1 MEIEITFIS
10 DPGCPWGYSA
20 SPSLAALQWRYG
32 PRLTW
37 RLVTIGLAE
46 DASMYEARGY
56 DPFMMGERMEM
67 FRQFGMPFTVG
78 PRARLTG
85 TGRACRAIQAVRAL
99 SPGNEITAFRALQ
112 FGWFT
117 TRMLMDE
124 DENIA
129 AALARVPGLDVP
141 AVMGLLD
148 DPRVEATYQAD
159 RAEARTAAGSPTAF
173 QGKAANTDGA
183 VRYTAPSL
191 IFRAGDRTLEA
202 GGFQPVEAYDVIVA
216 NLDPTGSRRD
226 VPEDLPEVLLSEFP
240 LGLTTQEV
248 AEVMRTDI
256 ERPVDREAAAQSL
269 IRAVGRG
276 TVKVEPLG
284 DDGLWSAASTSE

>member
-1 MEIEITFIS
+1 MDIDITFIS

-32 PRLTW
+32 PRLSW

-46 DASMYEARGY
+46 DASLYEERGY
-56 DPFMMGERMEM
+56 TPVMMADRMEM
-67 FRQFGMPFTVG
+67 FRQFGMPFTQG

-85 TGRACRAIQAVRAL
+85 TARACRALHAVRLA
-99 SPGNEITAFRALQ
+99 SPGDEITAFRALQ

-124 DENIA
+124 DDNIA
-129 AALARVPGLDVP
+129 AALGRVPGLDVP
-141 AVMGLLD
+141 AVMAMID
-148 DPRVEATYQAD
+148 TPEVEEAYQAD
-159 RAEARTAAGSPTAF
+159 RAEARTAAGSPTEF

-191 IFRAGDRTLEA
+191 IFRAGDATLEA
-202 GGFQPVEAYDVIVA
+202 GGFQPMEAYDVIVA
-216 NLDPTGSRRD
+216 NLDPTGSRRG
-226 VPEDLPEVLLSEFP
+226 VPEERPEEVLAEFP

-256 ERPVDREAAAQSL
+256 EQPLDRRAAAQML

-276 TVKVEPLG
+276 AVTVEPIG
-284 DDGLWSAASTSE
+284 DDGLWSVA

>member
-1 MEIEITFIS
+1 MEIDVTFIS

-37 RLVTIGLAE
+37 RLVTISIAE

-56 DPFMMGERMEM
+56 DPIMMGQRMEM

-85 TGRACRAIQAVRAL
+85 TGRACRAIQAVRLL
-99 SPGNEITAFRALQ
+99 SPGTELIAFRALQ

-124 DENIA
+124 DANIA
-129 AALARVPGLDVP
+129 TALGRVPGLDVP
-141 AVMGLLD
+141 AVMGMLD
-148 DPRVEATYQAD
+148 DPAVEAAYQAD
-159 RAEARTAAGSPTAF
+159 KAEARTAAGSPTAF
-173 QGKAANTDGA
+173 QGKATNTDGA

-191 IFRAGDRTLEA
+191 IFTAGDRTLEA
-202 GGFQPVEAYDVIVA
+202 GGFQTVEAYDVIIA
-216 NLDPTGSRRD
+216 NLDPAGSRRE
-226 VPEDLPEVLLSEFP
+226 VPADLPEVVLREFP

-248 AEVMRTDI
+248 AEVMRTNI
-256 ERPVDREAAAQSL
+256 ERPLDREAAAQAL

-276 TVKVEPLG
+276 AVTVEPLG
-284 DDGLWSAASTSE
+284 DDGLWNAT

>member
-1 MEIEITFIS
+1 MDIEITFIS

-32 PRLTW
+32 PRLRW

-46 DASMYEARGY
+46 DASLYEERGY
-56 DPFMMGERMEM
+56 TPVMMADRMEM
-67 FRQFGMPFTVG
+67 FRQFGMPFTQG

-85 TGRACRAIQAVRAL
+85 TARACRALHAVRLA
-99 SPGNEITAFRALQ
+99 SPGDEITAFRALQ

-124 DENIA
+124 DDNIA
-129 AALARVPGLDVP
+129 AALGRVPGLDVP
-141 AVMGLLD
+141 TVMAMID
-148 DPRVEATYQAD
+148 TPEVEEAYQAD
-159 RAEARTAAGSPTAF
+159 RAEARTAAGSPTEF

-191 IFRAGDRTLEA
+191 IFRAGGAMLEA
-202 GGFQPVEAYDVIVA
+202 GGFQPMEAYDVIVA
-216 NLDPTGSRRD
+216 NLDPTGSRRG
-226 VPEDLPEVLLSEFP
+226 VPEERPEEVLAEFP

-256 ERPVDREAAAQSL
+256 EQPLDRRAAAQML

-276 TVKVEPLG
+276 AVQVEPLG
-284 DDGLWSAASTSE
+284 DDGLWSAT

>member
-1 MEIEITFIS
+1 MDIDITFIS

-20 SPSLAALQWRYG
+20 SPSLAVLQWRYG
-32 PRLTW
+32 PRLRW

-46 DASMYEARGY
+46 DGTLYEERGY
-56 DPFMMGERMEM
+56 TPVMMADRMEM
-67 FRQFGMPFTVG
+67 FRQFGMPFTQG

-85 TGRACRAIQAVRAL
+85 TARACRALQAVRLA
-99 SPGNEITAFRALQ
+99 SPGDEITAFRALQ

-124 DENIA
+124 DANIA
-129 AALARVPGLDVP
+129 AALGRVPGLDVP
-141 AVMGLLD
+141 AVMATID
-148 DPRVEATYQAD
+148 TAEVEDAYQAD
-159 RAEARTAAGSPTAF
+159 RAEARAAAGSPTEF
-173 QGKAANTDGA
+173 QAKAANTDGA

-202 GGFQPVEAYDVIVA
+202 GGFQPMEAYDVVVA
-216 NLDPTGSRRD
+216 NLDPTGSRRG
-226 VPEDLPEVLLSEFP
+226 VPEERPEDVLAEFP

-256 ERPVDREAAAQSL
+256 EQPIDRRAAAQML

-276 TVKVEPLG
+276 AVSVEPIG
-284 DDGLWSAASTSE
+284 DDGLWSVVT

>member
-46 DASMYEARGY
+46 DASMYESRGY

-85 TGRACRAIQAVRAL
+85 TGRACRAIHAVRAL

-124 DENIA
+124 DDNIA
-129 AALARVPGLDVP
+129 TALARVPGLDVP

-148 DPRVEATYQAD
+148 DPRVEAAYQAD

-202 GGFQPVEAYDVIVA
+202 GGFQPMEAYDVIVA

-226 VPEDLPEVLLSEFP
+226 VPEDFPEVLLSEFP

-248 AEVMRTDI
+248 AEAMRTDI
-256 ERPVDREAAAQSL
+256 ERPLDREAAAQSL

-276 TVKVEPLG
+276 TVAVRPLG
-284 DDGLWSAASTSE
+284 DDGLWTATETV

>member
-1 MEIEITFIS
+1 MDIEVTFIS

-32 PRLTW
+32 PRLRW

-46 DASMYEARGY
+46 DASGYEARGY
-56 DPFMMGERMEM
+56 DPIMMGQRMEM

-78 PRARLTG
+78 PRARRTG
-85 TGRACRAIQAVRAL
+85 TGRACRAIQAVRLL
-99 SPGNEITAFRALQ
+99 SPGDELTAFRALQ

-124 DENIA
+124 DDNIA
-129 AALARVPGLDVP
+129 TALGRVPGLDVP
-141 AVMGLLD
+141 AVMGMLD
-148 DPRVEATYQAD
+148 DPAVEAAYQAD
-159 RAEARTAAGSPTAF
+159 KAEARTAAGSPTEF

-191 IFRAGDRTLEA
+191 IFRVGDRALEA
-202 GGFQPVEAYDVIVA
+202 GGFQPMEAYDVIVA
-216 NLDPTGSRRD
+216 NLDPAGSRRAVPD
-226 VPEDLPEVLLSEFP
+226 DRPEDVLREFP
-240 LGLTTQEV
+240 LGLSTQEV

-256 ERPVDREAAAQSL
+256 EQPINRTAAAQSL

-276 TVKVEPLG
+276 TVAVQPLG
-284 DDGLWSAASTSE
+284 DDGLWRAT

>member
-1 MEIEITFIS
+1 MDIDITFIS

-32 PRLTW
+32 PRLRW

-46 DASMYEARGY
+46 DASLYEERGY
-56 DPFMMGERMEM
+56 TPVMMAGRMEM
-67 FRQFGMPFTVG
+67 FRQFGMPFTQG

-85 TGRACRAIQAVRAL
+85 TARACRALHAVRLA
-99 SPGNEITAFRALQ
+99 SPGDEITAFRALQ

-117 TRMLMDE
+117 TRNLMDE
-124 DENIA
+124 DANIA
-129 AALARVPGLDVP
+129 AALGRVPGLDVP
-141 AVMGLLD
+141 AVMAMID
-148 DPRVEATYQAD
+148 TPVVEEAYQAD
-159 RAEARTAAGSPTAF
+159 RAEARTAAGSPTEF

-191 IFRAGDRTLEA
+191 IFRAGDVTLEA
-202 GGFQPVEAYDVIVA
+202 GGFQPMEAYDVIVA
-216 NLDPTGSRRD
+216 NLDPSGSRRG
-226 VPEDLPEVLLSEFP
+226 VPEERPEEVLAEFP

-256 ERPVDREAAAQSL
+256 EQPIDRRAAAQML
-269 IRAVGRG
+269 LRAVGRG
-276 TVKVEPLG
+276 AVKVEPLG
-284 DDGLWSAASTSE
+284 DDGLWSAT

>member
-1 MEIEITFIS
+1 MEIDVTFIS

-37 RLVTIGLAE
+37 RLVTIGIAE
-46 DASMYEARGY
+46 DASTYETRGY
-56 DPFMMGERMEM
+56 DPIMMGQRMEM

-85 TGRACRAIQAVRAL
+85 TGRACRAIQAVRLL
-99 SPGNEITAFRALQ
+99 SPGTELIAFRALQ

-124 DENIA
+124 DANIA
-129 AALARVPGLDVP
+129 TALGRVPGLDVP
-141 AVMGLLD
+141 AVMGMLD
-148 DPRVEATYQAD
+148 DPAVEAAYQAD
-159 RAEARTAAGSPTAF
+159 RAEARTATGSPTAF
-173 QGKAANTDGA
+173 QGKATNTDGA

-191 IFRAGDRTLEA
+191 IFTAGDRTLEA
-202 GGFQPVEAYDVIVA
+202 GGFQTMEAYDVIVA
-216 NLDPTGSRRD
+216 NLDPTGSRRE
-226 VPEDLPEVLLSEFP
+226 VPADLPEVVLREFP

-256 ERPVDREAAAQSL
+256 ERPLDREAAAQAL

-276 TVKVEPLG
+276 TVTVEPLG
-284 DDGLWSAASTSE
+284 DDGLWNAT

>member
-1 MEIEITFIS
+1 MDIEVTFIS

-32 PRLTW
+32 PRLRW

-46 DASMYEARGY
+46 DASGYEARGY
-56 DPFMMGERMEM
+56 DPIMMGQRMEM

-85 TGRACRAIQAVRAL
+85 TGRACRAIQAVRLL
-99 SPGNEITAFRALQ
+99 SPGDELTAFRALQ

-124 DENIA
+124 DDNIA
-129 AALARVPGLDVP
+129 TALGRVPGLDVP
-141 AVMGLLD
+141 AVMGMLD
-148 DPRVEATYQAD
+148 DPAVEAAYQAD
-159 RAEARTAAGSPTAF
+159 KAEARTAAGSPTEF

-191 IFRAGDRTLEA
+191 IFRVGDRTLEA
-202 GGFQPVEAYDVIVA
+202 GGFQPMEAYDVIVA
-216 NLDPTGSRRD
+216 NLDPAGSRRA
-226 VPEDLPEVLLSEFP
+226 VPDDRPEEVLREFP
-240 LGLTTQEV
+240 LGLSTQEV

-256 ERPVDREAAAQSL
+256 EQPINRTAAAQSL

-276 TVKVEPLG
+276 TVAVQPLG
-284 DDGLWSAASTSE
+284 DDGLWRAT

>member
-1 MEIEITFIS
+1 MDIEITFIS

-32 PRLTW
+32 PRLRW

-46 DASMYEARGY
+46 DASLYEERGY
-56 DPFMMGERMEM
+56 TPVMMADRMEM
-67 FRQFGMPFTVG
+67 FRQFGMPFTQG

-85 TGRACRAIQAVRAL
+85 TARACRALQAVRLA
-99 SPGNEITAFRALQ
+99 SPGDEITAFRALQ

-124 DENIA
+124 DDNIA
-129 AALARVPGLDVP
+129 AALGRVPGLDVP
-141 AVMGLLD
+141 AVMAMID
-148 DPRVEATYQAD
+148 TPEVEEAYQAD
-159 RAEARTAAGSPTAF
+159 RAEARTAAGSPTEF

-191 IFRAGDRTLEA
+191 IFRAGDVTLEA
-202 GGFQPVEAYDVIVA
+202 GGFQPMEAYDVIVA
-216 NLDPTGSRRD
+216 NLDPTGSRRG
-226 VPEDLPEVLLSEFP
+226 VPEERPEEVLAEFP

-256 ERPVDREAAAQSL
+256 EQPLDRRAAAQML

-276 TVKVEPLG
+276 AVQVEPLG
-284 DDGLWSAASTSE
+284 DDGLWSVVL

>member
-1 MEIEITFIS
+1 MDIEITFIS

-32 PRLTW
+32 PRLRW

-46 DASMYEARGY
+46 DASLYEERGY
-56 DPFMMGERMEM
+56 TPVMMADRMEM
-67 FRQFGMPFTVG
+67 FRQFGMPFTQG

-85 TGRACRAIQAVRAL
+85 TARACRALQAVRLA
-99 SPGNEITAFRALQ
+99 SPGDEITAFRALQ

-124 DENIA
+124 DDNIA
-129 AALARVPGLDVP
+129 AALGRVPGLDVP
-141 AVMGLLD
+141 TVMAMID
-148 DPRVEATYQAD
+148 TPEVEDAYQAD
-159 RAEARTAAGSPTAF
+159 RAEARTAAGSPTEF

-191 IFRAGDRTLEA
+191 IFRAGDATLEA
-202 GGFQPVEAYDVIVA
+202 GGFQPMEAYDVIVA
-216 NLDPTGSRRD
+216 NLDPDGSRRG
-226 VPEDLPEVLLSEFP
+226 VPEERPEDVLAEFP

-256 ERPVDREAAAQSL
+256 EQPLDRRAAAQML

-276 TVKVEPLG
+276 AVQVEPLG
-284 DDGLWSAASTSE
+284 DDGLWSVVL

>member
-1 MEIEITFIS
+1 MDIDITFIS

-32 PRLTW
+32 PRLRW

-46 DASMYEARGY
+46 DASLYEERGY
-56 DPFMMGERMEM
+56 TPVMMGDRMEM
-67 FRQFGMPFTVG
+67 FRQFGMPFTQG
-78 PRARLTG
+78 PRERLTG
-85 TGRACRAIQAVRAL
+85 TGRACRALHAVRL
-99 SPGNEITAFRALQ
+99 VSPGDEITAFRALQ

-117 TRMLMDE
+117 TRNLMDE
-124 DENIA
+124 DANIA
-129 AALARVPGLDVP
+129 TALQRVPGLDVP
-141 AVMGLLD
+141 AVMAMID
-148 DPRVEATYQAD
+148 TPEVEEAYQAD
-159 RAEARTAAGSPTAF
+159 RAEARTAAGSPTEF

-191 IFRAGDRTLEA
+191 IFQAGGVTLEA
-202 GGFQPVEAYDVIVA
+202 GGFQPMEAYDVIVA
-216 NLDPTGSRRD
+216 NLDPSGSRRG
-226 VPEDLPEVLLSEFP
+226 VPEERPEDVLAEFP

-256 ERPVDREAAAQSL
+256 EQPLDRRGAAQML

-276 TVKVEPLG
+276 AVTVEPIG
-284 DDGLWSAASTSE
+284 DDGLWSVVR

>member
-1 MEIEITFIS
+1 MDIDITFIS

-32 PRLTW
+32 PRLRW

-46 DASMYEARGY
+46 DASLYEERGY
-56 DPFMMGERMEM
+56 TPVMMGDRMEM
-67 FRQFGMPFTVG
+67 FRQFGMPFTQG
-78 PRARLTG
+78 PRERLTG
-85 TGRACRAIQAVRAL
+85 TGRACRALHAVRL
-99 SPGNEITAFRALQ
+99 VSPGDEITAFRALQ

-117 TRMLMDE
+117 TRNLMDE
-124 DENIA
+124 DANIA
-129 AALARVPGLDVP
+129 TALQRVPGLDVP
-141 AVMGLLD
+141 AVMAMID
-148 DPRVEATYQAD
+148 TPEVEEAYQAD
-159 RAEARTAAGSPTAF
+159 RAEARTAAGSPTEF

-191 IFRAGDRTLEA
+191 IFRAGDTTLEA
-202 GGFQPVEAYDVIVA
+202 GGFQPMEAYDVIVA
-216 NLDPTGSRRD
+216 NLDPSGSRRG
-226 VPEDLPEVLLSEFP
+226 VPEERPEDVLAEFP

-256 ERPVDREAAAQSL
+256 EQPIDRRGAAQML

-276 TVKVEPLG
+276 AVKVEPIG
-284 DDGLWSAASTSE
+284 DDGLWSVA

>member
-1 MEIEITFIS
+1 MDIEITFIS

-32 PRLTW
+32 PRLRW

-46 DASMYEARGY
+46 DASTYEDRGY
-56 DPFMMGERMEM
+56 DPIMMGQRMEM
-67 FRQFGMPFTVG
+67 FRQFGMPFTQG

-85 TGRACRAIQAVRAL
+85 TARACRAIQAVRLL
-99 SPGNEITAFRALQ
+99 SPGDEITAFRALQ

-124 DENIA
+124 DPNIA
-129 AALARVPGLDVP
+129 AALARVPGLEVD
-141 AVMGLLD
+141 AVMATLD
-148 DPRVEATYQAD
+148 DPVVEEAYQAD
-159 RAEARTAAGSPTAF
+159 RAEARTAAGSPTEF
-173 QGKAANTDGA
+173 QGKAADTDGA

-191 IFRAGDRTLEA
+191 IFRAGERVLEA
-202 GGFQPVEAYDVIVA
+202 GGFQPMEAYDVIVA
-216 NLDPTGSRRD
+216 NLDPTGSRRGVPD
-226 VPEDLPEVLLSEFP
+226 DRPEDVLREFP

-256 ERPVDREAAAQSL
+256 EQPINRRAASQAL

-276 TVKVEPLG
+276 AVAVEPLG
-284 DDGLWSAASTSE
+284 DDALWTATT

>member
-1 MEIEITFIS
+1 MDIEITFIS

-32 PRLTW
+32 PRLRW

-46 DASMYEARGY
+46 DASLYEERGY
-56 DPFMMGERMEM
+56 TPVMMAGRMEM
-67 FRQFGMPFTVG
+67 FRQFGMPFTQG

-85 TGRACRAIQAVRAL
+85 TARACRALHAVRLA
-99 SPGNEITAFRALQ
+99 SPGDEITAFRALQ

-117 TRMLMDE
+117 TRNLMDE
-124 DENIA
+124 DANIA
-129 AALARVPGLDVP
+129 AALGRVPGLDVP
-141 AVMGLLD
+141 AVMAMID
-148 DPRVEATYQAD
+148 TPTVEEAYQAD
-159 RAEARTAAGSPTAF
+159 RAEARTAAGSPTEF

-191 IFRAGDRTLEA
+191 IFRAGDVTLEA
-202 GGFQPVEAYDVIVA
+202 GGFQPMEAYDVIVA
-216 NLDPTGSRRD
+216 NLDPSGSRRG
-226 VPEDLPEVLLSEFP
+226 VPEERPEEVLAEFP

-256 ERPVDREAAAQSL
+256 EQPIDRRAAAQML
-269 IRAVGRG
+269 LRAVGRG
-276 TVKVEPLG
+276 AVKVEPLG
-284 DDGLWSAASTSE
+284 DDGLWSVA

>member
-1 MEIEITFIS
+1 MDIDITFIS

-46 DASMYEARGY
+46 DASLYEERGY
-56 DPFMMGERMEM
+56 DPVMMAQRMEM
-67 FRQFGMPFTVG
+67 FRQFGMPFTQG

-85 TGRACRAIQAVRAL
+85 TGRACRALHAVRL
-99 SPGNEITAFRALQ
+99 VSPGDEITAFRALQ
-112 FGWFT
+112 LGWFT

-124 DENIA
+124 DANIA
-129 AALARVPGLDVP
+129 TALQRVPGLDVRE
-141 AVMGLLD
+141 VMRLID
-148 DPRVEATYQAD
+148 TPEVEQAYQAD
-159 RAEARTAAGSPTAF
+159 RAEARTAAGSPTEF

-191 IFRAGDRTLEA
+191 IFRAGERTLEA
-202 GGFQPVEAYDVIVA
+202 GGFQPMEAYDVLVA
-216 NLDPTGSRRD
+216 NLDPSGWRRG
-226 VPEDLPEVLLSEFP
+226 VPEDRPEEVLSEFP

-256 ERPVDREAAAQSL
+256 EQPLDRRAAAQML

-276 TVKVEPLG
+276 AVKVEPIG
-284 DDGLWSAASTSE
+284 DDGLWSVA

>member
-1 MEIEITFIS
+1 MEIDVTFIS

-37 RLVTIGLAE
+37 RLVTIGIAE

-56 DPFMMGERMEM
+56 DPIMMGQRMEM

-85 TGRACRAIQAVRAL
+85 TGRACRAIQAVRLL
-99 SPGNEITAFRALQ
+99 SPGTELIAFRALQ

-124 DENIA
+124 DANIA
-129 AALARVPGLDVP
+129 TALGRVPGLDVP
-141 AVMGLLD
+141 AVMGMLD
-148 DPRVEATYQAD
+148 DPAVEAAYQAD

-191 IFRAGDRTLEA
+191 IFTAGDRTLEA
-202 GGFQPVEAYDVIVA
+202 GGFQPMEAYDVIIA
-216 NLDPTGSRRD
+216 NLDPAGSRRE
-226 VPEDLPEVLLSEFP
+226 VPADLPEVVLREFP

-248 AEVMRTDI
+248 AEVMRTDM
-256 ERPVDREAAAQSL
+256 ERPLDREAAAQAL

-276 TVKVEPLG
+276 TVTAEPLG
-284 DDGLWSAASTSE
+284 DDGLWNAT

>member
-1 MEIEITFIS
+1 MEIDVTFIS

-37 RLVTIGLAE
+37 RLVTIVIAE

-56 DPFMMGERMEM
+56 DPIMMGQRMEM

-85 TGRACRAIQAVRAL
+85 TGRACRAIQAVRLL
-99 SPGNEITAFRALQ
+99 SPSTELIAFRALQ

-124 DENIA
+124 DANIA
-129 AALARVPGLDVP
+129 TALGRVPGLDVP
-141 AVMGLLD
+141 AVMGMLD
-148 DPRVEATYQAD
+148 DPAVEAAYQAD
-159 RAEARTAAGSPTAF
+159 KAEARTAAGSPTAF
-173 QGKAANTDGA
+173 QGKATNTDGA

-191 IFRAGDRTLEA
+191 IFTAGDRTLEA
-202 GGFQPVEAYDVIVA
+202 GGFQTMEAYDVIIA
-216 NLDPTGSRRD
+216 NLDPAGSRRE
-226 VPEDLPEVLLSEFP
+226 VPADLPEVVLREFP

-256 ERPVDREAAAQSL
+256 ERPLDREAAAQAL

-276 TVKVEPLG
+276 TVTVEPLG
-284 DDGLWSAASTSE
+284 DDGLWNAI

>member
-1 MEIEITFIS
+1 MDIEITFIS

-32 PRLTW
+32 PRLRW

-46 DASMYEARGY
+46 DASLYEERGY
-56 DPFMMGERMEM
+56 TPVMMADRMEM
-67 FRQFGMPFTVG
+67 FRQFGMPFTQG

-85 TGRACRAIQAVRAL
+85 TARACRALQAVRLA
-99 SPGNEITAFRALQ
+99 SPGDEITAFRALQ

-124 DENIA
+124 DDNIA
-129 AALARVPGLDVP
+129 AALGRVPGLDVP
-141 AVMGLLD
+141 TVMAMID
-148 DPRVEATYQAD
+148 TPEVEDAYQAD
-159 RAEARTAAGSPTAF
+159 RAEARTAAGSPTEF

-191 IFRAGDRTLEA
+191 IFRAGDATLEA
-202 GGFQPVEAYDVIVA
+202 GGFQPMEAYDVIVA
-216 NLDPTGSRRD
+216 NLDPAGSRRG
-226 VPEDLPEVLLSEFP
+226 VPEERPEDVLAEFP

-256 ERPVDREAAAQSL
+256 EQPLDRRAAAQML

-276 TVKVEPLG
+276 AVQVEPLG
-284 DDGLWSAASTSE
+284 DDGLWSVVL

>member
-1 MEIEITFIS
+1 MEIDVTFIS

-20 SPSLAALQWRYG
+20 SPSLTALQWRYG

-37 RLVTIGLAE
+37 RLVTIGIAE

-56 DPFMMGERMEM
+56 DAIMMGQRMEM

-85 TGRACRAIQAVRAL
+85 TGRACRAIQAVRLL
-99 SPGNEITAFRALQ
+99 SPGTELIAFRALQ

-124 DENIA
+124 DANIA
-129 AALARVPGLDVP
+129 TALGRVPGLDVP
-141 AVMGLLD
+141 AVMGMLD
-148 DPRVEATYQAD
+148 DPAVEAAYQAD
-159 RAEARTAAGSPTAF
+159 KAEARTAAGSPTAF

-191 IFRAGDRTLEA
+191 IFTAGDRTLEA
-202 GGFQPVEAYDVIVA
+202 GGFQPMEAYDVIIA
-216 NLDPTGSRRD
+216 NLDPAGSRRE
-226 VPEDLPEVLLSEFP
+226 VPADLPEVVLREFP

-256 ERPVDREAAAQSL
+256 ERPLDREAAAQAL

-276 TVKVEPLG
+276 TVKAEPLG
-284 DDGLWSAASTSE
+284 DDGLWNAT

>member
-1 MEIEITFIS
+1 MDIEITFIS

-32 PRLTW
+32 PRLRW

-46 DASMYEARGY
+46 DASLYEERGY
-56 DPFMMGERMEM
+56 TPVMMADRMEM
-67 FRQFGMPFTVG
+67 FRQFGMPFTQG

-85 TGRACRAIQAVRAL
+85 TARACRALQAVRLA
-99 SPGNEITAFRALQ
+99 SPGDEITAFRALQ

-124 DENIA
+124 DDNIA
-129 AALARVPGLDVP
+129 AALGRVPGLDVP
-141 AVMGLLD
+141 AVMAMID
-148 DPRVEATYQAD
+148 TPEVEEAYQAD
-159 RAEARTAAGSPTAF
+159 RAEARTAAGSPTEF

-191 IFRAGDRTLEA
+191 IFRAGDVTLEA
-202 GGFQPVEAYDVIVA
+202 GGFQPMEAYDVIVA
-216 NLDPTGSRRD
+216 NLDPAGSRRG
-226 VPEDLPEVLLSEFP
+226 VPEERPEDVLAEFP

-256 ERPVDREAAAQSL
+256 EQPLDRRAAAQML

-276 TVKVEPLG
+276 AVQVEPLG
-284 DDGLWSAASTSE
+284 DDGLWSVVL

>member
-1 MEIEITFIS
+1 MDIEITFIS

-32 PRLTW
+32 PRLRW

-46 DASMYEARGY
+46 DASLYEERGY
-56 DPFMMGERMEM
+56 TPVMMAGRMEM
-67 FRQFGMPFTVG
+67 FRQFGMPFTQG

-85 TGRACRAIQAVRAL
+85 TARACRALHAVRLA
-99 SPGNEITAFRALQ
+99 SPGDEITAFRALQ

-117 TRMLMDE
+117 TRNLMDE
-124 DENIA
+124 DANIA
-129 AALARVPGLDVP
+129 AALGRVPGLEVP
-141 AVMGLLD
+141 AVMAMID
-148 DPRVEATYQAD
+148 TPTVEEAYQAD
-159 RAEARTAAGSPTAF
+159 RAEARTAAGSPTEF

-191 IFRAGDRTLEA
+191 IFRAGDVTLEA
-202 GGFQPVEAYDVIVA
+202 GGFQPMEAYDVIVA
-216 NLDPTGSRRD
+216 NLDPSGSRRG
-226 VPEDLPEVLLSEFP
+226 VPEERPEEVLAEFP

-256 ERPVDREAAAQSL
+256 EQPIDRRAAAQML
-269 IRAVGRG
+269 LRAVGRG
-276 TVKVEPLG
+276 AVKVEPLG
-284 DDGLWSAASTSE
+284 DDGLWSVA

>member
-1 MEIEITFIS
+1 MDIDITFIS

-32 PRLTW
+32 PRLRW

-46 DASMYEARGY
+46 DASLYEQRGY
-56 DPFMMGERMEM
+56 TPVMMADRMEM
-67 FRQFGMPFTVG
+67 FRQFGMPFTQG

-85 TGRACRAIQAVRAL
+85 TARACRALHAVRVV
-99 SPGNEITAFRALQ
+99 SPGDEITAFRALQ

-124 DENIA
+124 DANIA
-129 AALARVPGLDVP
+129 AALERVPGLDVP
-141 AVMGLLD
+141 AVMATID
-148 DPRVEATYQAD
+148 TPEVEDAYQAD
-159 RAEARTAAGSPTAF
+159 RAEARTAAGSPTEF

-191 IFRAGDRTLEA
+191 IFRAGDATLEA
-202 GGFQPVEAYDVIVA
+202 GGFQPMEAYDVIVA
-216 NLDPTGSRRD
+216 NLDPTGSRRG
-226 VPEDLPEVLLSEFP
+226 VPEERPEEVLAEFP

-256 ERPVDREAAAQSL
+256 EQPLDRRAAAQML

-276 TVKVEPLG
+276 AVTVEPLG
-284 DDGLWSAASTSE
+284 DDGLWSAVA

>member
-1 MEIEITFIS
+1 MDIDITFIS

-32 PRLTW
+32 PRLRW
-37 RLVTIGLAE
+37 RLVTIGLAG
-46 DASMYEARGY
+46 DGTLYEERGY
-56 DPFMMGERMEM
+56 TPVMMADRMEM
-67 FRQFGMPFTVG
+67 FRQFGMPFTQG

-85 TGRACRAIQAVRAL
+85 TARACRALHAVRVV
-99 SPGNEITAFRALQ
+99 SPGDEITAFRALQ

-124 DENIA
+124 DANIA
-129 AALARVPGLDVP
+129 AALGRVPGLDVP
-141 AVMGLLD
+141 AVMATID
-148 DPRVEATYQAD
+148 TPEVEDAYQAD
-159 RAEARTAAGSPTAF
+159 RAEARTAAGSPTEF

-191 IFRAGDRTLEA
+191 IFRAGDRSLEA
-202 GGFQPVEAYDVIVA
+202 GGFQPMEAYDVVVA
-216 NLDPTGSRRD
+216 NLDPAGSRRD
-226 VPEDLPEVLLSEFP
+226 VPEERPEDVLAEFP

-256 ERPVDREAAAQSL
+256 EQPIDRRAAAQML

-276 TVKVEPLG
+276 AVKVEPLG
-284 DDGLWSAASTSE
+284 DDGLWSVA

>member
-1 MEIEITFIS
+1 MDIDITFIS

-32 PRLTW
+32 PRLRW

-46 DASMYEARGY
+46 DASLYEQRGY
-56 DPFMMGERMEM
+56 TPVMMADRMEM
-67 FRQFGMPFTVG
+67 FRQFGMPFTQG

-85 TGRACRAIQAVRAL
+85 TARACRALHAVRVV
-99 SPGNEITAFRALQ
+99 SPGDEITAFRALQ

-124 DENIA
+124 DANIA
-129 AALARVPGLDVP
+129 AALGRVPGLDVP
-141 AVMGLLD
+141 AVMSTIDTPG
-148 DPRVEATYQAD
+148 VEDAYQAD
-159 RAEARTAAGSPTAF
+159 RAEARTAAGSPTEF

-191 IFRAGDRTLEA
+191 IFRAGDRSLEA
-202 GGFQPVEAYDVIVA
+202 GGFQPMEAYDVVVA
-216 NLDPTGSRRD
+216 NLDPSGSRRG
-226 VPEDLPEVLLSEFP
+226 VPEERPEDVLAEFP

-256 ERPVDREAAAQSL
+256 EQPIDRRAAAQML

-276 TVKVEPLG
+276 AVSVEPIG
-284 DDGLWSAASTSE
+284 DDGLWRVVA

>member
-1 MEIEITFIS
+1 MDIDITFIS

-32 PRLTW
+32 PRLRW

-46 DASMYEARGY
+46 DASMYEERGY
-56 DPFMMGERMEM
+56 DPITMGQRMEM
-67 FRQFGMPFTVG
+67 FRRFGMPFTQG

-85 TGRACRAIQAVRAL
+85 TGRACRALQAVRLL
-99 SPGNEITAFRALQ
+99 SPGDEMTAFRALQ

-124 DENIA
+124 DPNIA
-129 AALARVPGLDVP
+129 SALERVPGLDVP
-141 AVMGLLD
+141 AVMAMLD
-148 DPRVEATYQAD
+148 APEVEQAY
-159 RAEARTAAGSPTAF
+159 RADKDEARTAAGSPTEF

-191 IFRAGDRTLEA
+191 IFRAGDRGLEA
-202 GGFQPVEAYDVIVA
+202 GGFQPMEAYDVVVA
-216 NLDPTGSRRD
+216 NLDPAGSRRPVPD
-226 VPEDLPEVLLSEFP
+226 DRPEDVLAAFP

-256 ERPVDREAAAQSL
+256 ERPIDREAAAQSL

-276 TVKVEPLG
+276 AVTVEPLG
-284 DDGLWSAASTSE
+284 DDGIWSAT

>member
-1 MEIEITFIS
+1 MDIEVTFIS

-46 DASMYEARGY
+46 DASMYESRGY
-56 DPFMMGERMEM
+56 DPIMMGQRMEM

-85 TGRACRAIQAVRAL
+85 TGRACRAIQAVRIL
-99 SPGNEITAFRALQ
+99 SPGDELTAFRALQ

-124 DENIA
+124 DDNIA
-129 AALARVPGLDVP
+129 TALARVPGLDVP
-141 AVMGLLD
+141 AVMGMLD
-148 DPRVEATYQAD
+148 DPAVEAAYQAD
-159 RAEARTAAGSPTAF
+159 KAEARTAAGSPTAF

-202 GGFQPVEAYDVIVA
+202 GGFQPMEAYDVIVA
-216 NLDPTGSRRD
+216 NLDPSGSRRA
-226 VPEDLPEVLLSEFP
+226 VPDDRPEEVLAEFP
-240 LGLTTQEV
+240 LGLSTQEV

-256 ERPVDREAAAQSL
+256 EQPINRTAAAQAL

-276 TVKVEPLG
+276 TVAVQPLG
-284 DDGLWSAASTSE
+284 DDGLWCAV

>member
-1 MEIEITFIS
+1 MDIDITFIS

-32 PRLTW
+32 PRLRW

-46 DASMYEARGY
+46 DALLYEERGY
-56 DPFMMGERMEM
+56 TPVMMADRMEM
-67 FRQFGMPFTVG
+67 FRQFGMPFTQG

-85 TGRACRAIQAVRAL
+85 TARACRALHAVRVV
-99 SPGNEITAFRALQ
+99 SPGDEITAFRALQ

-124 DENIA
+124 DANIA
-129 AALARVPGLDVP
+129 AALGRVPGLDVP
-141 AVMGLLD
+141 AVMSTIDTPG
-148 DPRVEATYQAD
+148 VEDAYQAD
-159 RAEARTAAGSPTAF
+159 RAEARTAAGSPTEF

-202 GGFQPVEAYDVIVA
+202 GGFQPMEAYDVVVA
-216 NLDPTGSRRD
+216 NLDPSGSRRG
-226 VPEDLPEVLLSEFP
+226 VPEERPEDVLAEFP

-256 ERPVDREAAAQSL
+256 EQAIDRRAAAQML

-276 TVKVEPLG
+276 AVQVEPLG
-284 DDGLWSAASTSE
+284 DDGLWSVA

>member
-1 MEIEITFIS
+1 MDIDITFIS

-32 PRLTW
+32 PRLRW

-46 DASMYEARGY
+46 DASLYEQRGY
-56 DPFMMGERMEM
+56 TPVMMADRMEM
-67 FRQFGMPFTVG
+67 FRQFGMPFTQG

-85 TGRACRAIQAVRAL
+85 TARACRALHAVRVV
-99 SPGNEITAFRALQ
+99 SPGDEITAFRALQ

-124 DENIA
+124 DANIA
-129 AALARVPGLDVP
+129 AALGRVPGLDVP
-141 AVMGLLD
+141 AVMATID
-148 DPRVEATYQAD
+148 TPEVEDAYQAD
-159 RAEARTAAGSPTAF
+159 RAEARTAAGSPTEF

-191 IFRAGDRTLEA
+191 IFRAGDRSLEA
-202 GGFQPVEAYDVIVA
+202 GGFQPMEAYDVVVA
-216 NLDPTGSRRD
+216 NLDPSGSRRG
-226 VPEDLPEVLLSEFP
+226 VPEERPEDVLAEFP

-256 ERPVDREAAAQSL
+256 EQAIDRRAAAQML

-276 TVKVEPLG
+276 AVSVEPIG
-284 DDGLWSAASTSE
+284 DDGLWRVVA